1 MGRVYTLPPRGP
13 IVRKPLAGYI
23 RRMLGVGGSEI
34 VVIGLIFLIIFGP
47 SSLPKMARDV
57 GRFVSEARRAV
68 DDFKE
73 EITSAA
79 DDDDD
84 DDEED
89 DRRKKK

>member
-1 MGRVYTLPPRGP
+1 
-13 IVRKPLAGYI
+13 
-23 RRMLGVGGSEI
+23 MLGVGGSEI
-34 VVIGLIFLIIFGP
+34 VFIALIFLIIFGP
-47 SSLPKMARDV
+47 GSLPKMARDV

-79 DDDDD
+79 DDDE
-84 DDEED
+84 EED